1 MGSASL
7 GVIDHWIRN
16 IKDTYSFHRFEVD
29 GIKSESD
36 KVNRLVELNVMA
48 QVKNLASTSII
59 QKAWNERQGF
69 PALHGW
75 VYDINTGLC
84 KSIITIQSSNDLDSS
99 HRYTF

>member
-1 MGSASL
+1 
-7 GVIDHWIRN
+7 
-16 IKDTYSFHRFEVD
+16 
-29 GIKSESD
+29 
-36 KVNRLVELNVMA
+36 LNVMA

-59 QKAWNERQGF
+59 QKSWKERGGF

-84 KSIITIQSSNDLDSS
+84 KSMAMIQSVDELDVA